1 MNRAHLTYFE
11 HEDILHLAVASG
23 PETSSVELAPNITVE
38 LNEKDEVI
46 GIEILNASKFL
57 RDTLL
62 DSVQAR
68 LLQLR
73 EFQPA

>member
-1 MNRAHLTYFE
+1 MTYFE

-23 PETSSVELAPNITVE
+23 PEASCVELGPNITVE

-46 GIEILNASKFL
+46 GIEILNASRYL

-62 DSVQAR
+62 DSIQAR
-68 LLQLR
+68 LLHLR
-73 EFQPA
+73 EFQPT